1 MLRWETGKDF
11 VLIVGV
17 TLLLAIFIFAGLSNI
32 MRTVLGIIFIA
43 IIPGYALQ
51 AALFPG
57 RRDLKDVERIA
68 LGFALSVAAVP
79 LLILI
84 LNYTPWGIS
93 EKSVFVIVA
102 AFIFSAALVAIYRRT
117 LLPEGEYF
125 KFATPRFSSLGSLL
139 KADKIFSIALI
150 GTTIFSIVC
159 FYFFAAK
166 PKNNGFSE
174 FYLTTPDY
182 KIENF
187 SQGLIRGS
195 DIVFVV
201 GLRNFELEDCDY
213 TIKIYVGGSAY
224 ATIGPFNLKIG
235 EKREET
241 IRLSP
246 GIDFTGNAKVECML
260 FKNSDTEPYRTVQL
274 WID

>member
-57 RRDLKDVERIA
+57 RRDLKDVERTA
-68 LGFALSVAAVP
+68 LSLALSVATVP
-79 LLILI
+79 ILILF

-93 EKSVFVIVA
+93 ENSVF
-102 AFIFSAALVAIYRRT
+102 FIIAVFVFSASLVAVYRRT

-166 PKNNGFSE
+166 PKSSGFSE
-174 FYLTTPDY
+174 FYLTTPGT
-182 KIENF
+182 K
-187 SQGLIRGS
+187 
-195 DIVFVV
+195 
-201 GLRNFELEDCDY
+201 
-213 TIKIYVGGSAY
+213 
-224 ATIGPFNLKIG
+224 LKTFP
-235 EKREET
+235 R
-241 IRLSP
+241 
-246 GIDFTGNAKVECML
+246 D
-260 FKNSDTEPYRTVQL
+260 
-274 WID
+274 